1 MDMVALVHEAIT
13 KVCNV
18 ELGPA
23 DPGAKLADLGVDSL
37 AAAEV
42 LVELEIRLGRDLPVD
57 LLRRLDRAETVGDV
71 ATLLESAFGGQGSR
85 EQP

>member
-1 MDMVALVHEAIT
+1 MDMVTLVQEAIT

-23 DPGAKLADLGVDSL
+23 DPDAKLADLGVDSL

-42 LVELEIRLGRDLPVD
+42 LVELEIRLGQDLPVD
-57 LLRRLDRAETVGDV
+57 LLRRLDQAETVGDV
-71 ATLLESAFGGQGSR
+71 ATLLESAFGKRASPGQ
-85 EQP
+85 P